1 MEIIRMKHREFIEQ
15 LEDTPIVAAVKD
27 DRGLEK
33 ALATDIGIIF
43 ILYGDVVTIPAIVD
57 KVKEAGRTAFVHM
70 DLIGG
75 LVPKEPAVEYI
86 RKSTRADGI
95 ITTRSKLVGP
105 AEDMGLLTV
114 LRFFLIDSIALENVK
129 KQGRPDMRQPDV
141 IEILPGIIVPK
152 LMQEIRRA
160 SRVPVMAGGLI
171 TEKADVLNALDGGA
185 IAISTTNE
193 KVWME

>member
-1 MEIIRMKHREFIEQ
+1 MKHREFIEQ

-27 DRGLEK
+27 DQGLEQ
-33 ALATDIGIIF
+33 ALKTDIRIIF
-43 ILYGDVVTIPAIVD
+43 ILYGDVVSIPGIVK
-57 KVKEAGRTAFVHM
+57 KVKDAGRTAFVHM

-75 LVPKEPAVEYI
+75 LLPGEPAVEYI

-95 ITTRSKLVGP
+95 ITTRSKLIGP
-105 AEDMGLLTV
+105 AQEMGLLTV
-114 LRFFLIDSIALENVK
+114 LRFFLIDSIALENVR
-129 KQGRPDMRQPDV
+129 KQGRLDTRQPDV

-152 LMQEIRRA
+152 LMKEIRKA

-193 KVWME
+193 KVWFE

>member
-1 MEIIRMKHREFIEQ
+1 
-15 LEDTPIVAAVKD
+15 
-27 DRGLEK
+27 
-33 ALATDIGIIF
+33 
-43 ILYGDVVTIPAIVD
+43 
-57 KVKEAGRTAFVHM
+57 
-70 DLIGG
+70 
-75 LVPKEPAVEYI
+75 
-86 RKSTRADGI
+86 
-95 ITTRSKLVGP
+95 
-105 AEDMGLLTV
+105 
-114 LRFFLIDSIALENVK
+114 
-129 KQGRPDMRQPDV
+129 MRQPDV